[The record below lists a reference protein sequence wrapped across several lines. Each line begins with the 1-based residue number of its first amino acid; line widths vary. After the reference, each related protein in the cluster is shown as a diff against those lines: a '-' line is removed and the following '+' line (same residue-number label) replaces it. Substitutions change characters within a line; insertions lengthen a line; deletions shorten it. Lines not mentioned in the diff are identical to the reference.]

1 MIILITKSFA
11 DKKYNN
17 SGKGK
22 RDNRSRG
29 GNRKF
34 QTASFEDLSSVT
46 EEDQAK
52 KNLEDLRKRRR
63 GSRQER
69 RFERAKAR
77 VDKIDLEIATI
88 KKNKEAEEKQSI
100 LENLKHPKPT
110 PPPPDTRN
118 RFEKLRDSAK
128 SKVSDSKFKKG
139 LKYTVIGTGLAAGTA
154 AVYGGIKLKKKIDQR
169 KSEKKIKD
177 QIIGEDKKESK
188 K

>member
-29 GNRKF
+29 GNRKP
-34 QTASFEDLSSVT
+34 QRILFEDLSSVT

-77 VDKIDLEIATI
+77 VDKIDLDIATI

-100 LENLKHPKPT
+100 LDNLKHPKPT
-110 PPPPDTRN
+110 PPPPDTRS
-118 RFEKLRDSAK
+118 RFEKFKDSAK
-128 SKVSDSKFKKG
+128 SKISDPKFKKG
-139 LKYTVIGTGLAAGTA
+139 LKYTAIGTGLAAGTA
-154 AVYGGIKLKKKIDQR
+154 AAIYGGIKLKKKIDQK

-177 QIIGEDKKESK
+177 QIVGKD
-188 K
+188 